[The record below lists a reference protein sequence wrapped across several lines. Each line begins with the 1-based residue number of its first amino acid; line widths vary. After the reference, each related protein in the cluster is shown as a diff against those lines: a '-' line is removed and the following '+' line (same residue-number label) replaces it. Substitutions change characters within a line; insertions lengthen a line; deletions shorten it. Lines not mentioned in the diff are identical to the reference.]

1 MFVTVKLK
9 QIVLWKT
16 RRFMPLMRI
25 DKLLHANCSSNVN
38 ADSLSSTQMETL
50 LLALREWIVKVSAWV
65 HCSESHQIL
74 GTVSFLQ
81 KKTGYKPY
89 CFGNSLLFFVFF
101 FPQGKQRL
109 SVSSI
114 VSGIMTQLATWTQ
127 RQHSPSAWL
136 WRDRHLSPSVSTKLL
151 CLFKHFL
158 N

>member
-16 RRFMPLMRI
+16 RCFMPLMRI
-25 DKLLHANCSSNVN
+25 DKLLHGNCSSNVN

-50 LLALREWIVKVSAWV
+50 LWLYGNELSKCLLECIALNLIKYLAPFRFSRRRLATN
-65 HCSESHQIL
+65 H
-74 GTVSFLQ
+74 TVLE
-81 KKTGYKPY
+81 THY
-89 CFGNSLLFFVFF
+89 CFF
-101 FPQGKQRL
+101 FPQGKQQL